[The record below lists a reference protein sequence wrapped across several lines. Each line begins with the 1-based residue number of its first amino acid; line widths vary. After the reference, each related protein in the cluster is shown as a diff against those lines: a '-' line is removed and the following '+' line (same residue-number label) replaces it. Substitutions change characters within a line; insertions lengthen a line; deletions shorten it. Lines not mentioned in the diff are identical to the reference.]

1 MRKDKY
7 SGKGS
12 FGYFRQ
18 RREVMA
24 EFAVTFVSSMGSMQ
38 LGATRSPSSWLPS
51 LTGNLQVEAAV
62 GEGTRAIV
70 RCHVNPSPIPKP
82 ADDSNLTRW

>member
-1 MRKDKY
+1 LYYAQVKY

-24 EFAVTFVSSMGSMQ
+24 EFAVTFVSSRW
-38 LGATRSPSSWLPS
+38 GACHTPSNTLPS
-51 LTGNLQVEAAV
+51 ANWLQGLTGNLQVEPAG

-70 RCHVNPSPIPKP
+70 S
-82 ADDSNLTRW
+82 